1 MEETLFGVNTFRW
14 RSKSSKCNQT
24 QWKQAWACTHTH
36 THSLFTS
43 LLVSPS
49 STWYLLDCC
58 RLIWI
63 VWPDVRWNVASVF
76 LLSCGFMSLYQYM
89 LSWQDMTQLFLWYNL
104 RSTNQFNTQTD
115 SQTCRFGSSEDKL
128 WQKYLKYWHTV
139 PIENQFCHLQT
150 GFKQQLGLKRM
161 NVLFPPVEKSNRC
174 WWHSCLLNQN
184 AKRRGMLFCLFF
196 FFFFKYNV
204 CFDYT
209 IPQSVRTK
217 SDLHNRQ
224 ARESWNVSQNHFS
237 PLRLGKKLK

>member
-1 MEETLFGVNTFRW
+1 MHVSAPEQWQGYDGSAQLRFKKKKETLTVIGRDAVWCKHLQMTF
-14 RSKSSKCNQT
+14 K
-24 QWKQAWACTHTH
+24 KQQMQSDTMETGLSLHTHTH
-36 THSLFTS
+36 TLFTS

-49 STWYLLDCC
+49 STWYLLDRC

-128 WQKYLKYWHTV
+128 WQKYLKYWHIV
-139 PIENQFCHLQT
+139 PIKNQFCHLQT

-161 NVLFPPVEKSNRC
+161 NVLFPPVEKSNRS

-196 FFFFKYNV
+196 FFFF
-204 CFDYT
+204 F
-209 IPQSVRTK
+209 
-217 SDLHNRQ
+217 
-224 ARESWNVSQNHFS
+224 
-237 PLRLGKKLK
+237 